1 MQWCYF
7 PVSGKITR
15 GYVELSP
22 RHKLLKTTAS
32 EGHQRGVIAS
42 VTGVAPAALGKHFEV
57 LRDVSC
63 IGICSEGGDICCL
76 SCNWEMFSSTVGNNN
91 TVNQT
96 SYYHDALKLD

>member
-1 MQWCYF
+1 MCLYCF
-7 PVSGKITR
+7 PLSGKITR
-15 GYVELSP
+15 AYAELSP
-22 RHKLLKTTAS
+22 RHKLLKFAAS
-32 EGHQRGVIAS
+32 EGHRNGA
-42 VTGVAPAALGKHFEV
+42 VAAVSRVVPAALGKHFED
-57 LRDVSC
+57 LGDASR